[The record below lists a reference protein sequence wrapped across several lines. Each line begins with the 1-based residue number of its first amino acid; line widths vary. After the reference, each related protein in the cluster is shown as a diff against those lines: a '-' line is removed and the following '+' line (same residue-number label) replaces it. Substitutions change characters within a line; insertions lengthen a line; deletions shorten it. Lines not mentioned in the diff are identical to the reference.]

1 MQCSMYLLKWEYT
14 ECLTVQQL
22 YQLTLRP
29 LGRCIAVMFRLLV
42 LLDYQIVLLLKFLV
56 RNCAIACDD
65 NNDDVI
71 FIEINISGQY
81 ETIQL
86 GNTSTIN
93 CSVSQ
98 LMNSNIK
105 WISYDGAVVSSSGV
119 LMLFGDHTID
129 GRTFRCVVNSTQ
141 LYSPGE
147 RNITVIIKSKFQR
160 YHRKFIY

>member
-1 MQCSMYLLKWEYT
+1 MTS
-14 ECLTVQQL
+14 
-22 YQLTLRP
+22 
-29 LGRCIAVMFRLLV
+29 FH
-42 LLDYQIVLLLKFLV
+42 
-56 RNCAIACDD
+56 
-65 NNDDVI
+65 DVI
-71 FIEINISGQY
+71 FTEIVITGQY
-81 ETIQL
+81 DQQIQL
-86 GNTSTIN
+86 GSTSTIT
-93 CSVSQ
+93 CSVPE

-105 WISYDGAVVSSSGV
+105 WISHDGAVVSSSGV